1 MKVGNLTCQKQDNK
15 FLPIQRTGF
24 TSVKGKITIQ
34 EYNNIY
40 GKIQEIFNTI
50 PGRFNQKQSRN
61 LVKIFYSV

>member
-1 MKVGNLTCQKQDNK
+1 MKIGNLTYQKQDNK

-40 GKIQEIFNTI
+40 GKIPVSGNI
-50 PGRFNQKQSRN
+50 
-61 LVKIFYSV
+61 